1 MQRGHCIRSRRGK
14 IRRDP
19 NQSISAIGATISQM
33 YALGV
38 FEICKANL
46 LFLVVDHDIM
56 GLDVSMHD
64 TLAVTKVE
72 CLKGS
77 EG

>member
-1 MQRGHCIRSRRGK
+1 
-14 IRRDP
+14 
-19 NQSISAIGATISQM
+19 M

-38 FEICKANL
+38 FEISKANL
-46 LFLVVDHDIM
+46 PLLVVDHDIV

-64 TLAVTKVE
+64 TLAMTKVE